1 MRRLAALL
9 VLLAFAAAT
18 AAPAIAACRMRAAQK
33 ECCCEPAPSN
43 SICAP
48 DCCDAAKPAHRIG
61 DVTTQLRG
69 FAFVAQPTLLL
80 SLALIDC
87 AHSPAPPTAGALVRL
102 HERAAPRLPLR
113 I

>member
-1 MRRLAALL
+1 MRRLVALL

-18 AAPAIAACRMRAAQK
+18 AAPAIAACRMRTAQK
-33 ECCCEPAPSN
+33 ECCCDPAPAS

-48 DCCDAAKPAHRIG
+48 DCCDTAKPAHRIG
-61 DVTTQLRG
+61 DVTAQLRG
-69 FAFVAQPTLLL
+69 FVFVAQPTLLL
-80 SLALIDC
+80 SLTLVEC
-87 AHSPAPPTAGALVRL
+87 AHSAAPPTAGALVRL